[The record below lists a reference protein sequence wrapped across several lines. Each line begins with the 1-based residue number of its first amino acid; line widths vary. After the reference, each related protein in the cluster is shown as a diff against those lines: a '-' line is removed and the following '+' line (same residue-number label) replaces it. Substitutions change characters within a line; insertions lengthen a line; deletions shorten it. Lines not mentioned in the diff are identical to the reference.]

1 MYATQVLI
9 LIGGLTKALISGQY
23 NYCTITT
30 HCHLAIK
37 GPVIDSIQRHNTP
50 NCRPRG
56 S

>member
-9 LIGGLTKALISGQY
+9 LIGGLTKALITGQY
-23 NYCTITT
+23 NCIITT

-37 GPVIDSIQRHNTP
+37 GTVIDSIQRHNTP